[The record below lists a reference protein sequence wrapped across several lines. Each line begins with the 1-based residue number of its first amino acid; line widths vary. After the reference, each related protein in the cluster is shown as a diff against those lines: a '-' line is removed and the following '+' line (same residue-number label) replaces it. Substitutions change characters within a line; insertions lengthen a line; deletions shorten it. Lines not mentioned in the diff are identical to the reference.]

1 MSSRADFT
9 QFETEE
15 DVPFNSNTPKHT
27 QYVLD
32 SSPQNGLSIESR
44 LATDRELASPSA
56 PVILR
61 TIPTDSSM
69 PLLHS
74 ETRDSI
80 DFDAT
85 PNMKIPTLDQ
95 ESALNITDLKCTNTN
110 PPTTNTPVPETQEYV
125 SPDEAYRHVYLNNPS
140 SNKRFEY
147 CDNLVKTS
155 RFTIYNF
162 LPKLLFYEFSKLAN
176 AYFLIISVM
185 QTIKVISNTGG
196 FPASLPALSII
207 VMIDMFFACLE
218 DYKRHKMDHISNELP
233 CEKFDMEQEAFV
245 VAKWHLLH
253 VGDIVKVY
261 NRDPI
266 PADILILGVKEMD
279 PACPTGICYVE
290 TKSLD
295 GETNLKL
302 RQGVE
307 LTYTEISSTKDIAKL
322 RGLVVCE
329 QPNNVIHRFHGTY
342 QNESGNKKESLST
355 NAIALRGST
364 LRNTEY
370 MYGLVI
376 NTGPDTK
383 IMMASSS
390 TPMKWSNMEMRLN
403 RQILYICVL
412 MLVLCLTGAV
422 ISVFWNRDNLSLESG
437 ELAWYLYDGDA
448 LAVRHPVVQFFI
460 MLVYYFLLLN
470 SFIPVS
476 LYVSM
481 TSVKFLQS
489 YWMNN
494 DVEMYHEET
503 DTPCQVQTMSLNEE
517 LGQIDYIFSDKT
529 GTLTRNIMEFRKC
542 SIHGVAYGVGDTE
555 AGIAAKQRHQ
565 DENDTFSGS
574 PTFGKAQAPMESVS
588 SKQEHRVVKA
598 PFVNYQDDR
607 IFDAMRLKDFH
618 AQGISDFFEHLS
630 VCHTVMPERGSDGE
644 LRLSASSPDEQ
655 ALVAAAACFGFRFF
669 SRAPGRAMIERF
681 DSLPVE
687 EAEVEALG
695 GHQPVKAQYDILEVL
710 EFNST
715 RKRMSVI
722 LRNPDGVIQLLCKGA
737 DSVMYQRLVS
747 TKDPEILRMRDVTLE
762 HMEQFAMEGLR
773 TLVIASSIIDSDV
786 YAKWILRYRTAIN
799 DMRQIELRRDGEANE
814 IDSLMEEIEVG
825 LEVLGATA
833 VEDRLQ
839 DQVPE
844 TIAKLREASIKI
856 WMLTG
861 DKEETAINIAFACRL
876 LAPEMERVI
885 ISADTHPDHLS
896 IKITLKRYIDEI
908 LDMEAKTA
916 KSKERAPACGPTSC
930 KGSPAS
936 NDSDCTR
943 PLTRI
948 ENRPTRLCQ
957 HDAFALVIDGETLE
971 LALEDCPE
979 LLIQFVEK
987 TVAVIACRVSPA
999 QKAQLVRLVRHR
1011 NPKVRT
1017 LAIGD
1022 GANDVSMIQAAHVGV
1037 GISGQEGMQAA
1048 NSSDYSIAQFK
1059 YLRRLLLVHGRW
1071 NYIRMGKLIL
1081 YIFYKN
1087 VMLNLTQY
1095 WYMLLYTG
1103 YSGQKYFLEWGLQG
1117 YNLFFTALPIILVSI
1132 FEQDVPA
1139 YLAYEFPLLY
1149 RIGQENARFNTKIVW
1164 GWLSSCAWESAV
1176 ISFGTVYG
1184 TRHYT
1189 EAGVT
1194 PDMWVHG
1201 CIAFTIVIF
1210 VVNLKLALHQQMWWP
1225 VHIAVYIGSVSLWI
1239 FLAYFISSGSS
1250 VNGTYWKSVFGKT
1263 FSTGSFWALVPILT
1277 FVALARDIF
1286 WKGYTRAFQPSYRHL
1301 AQEVHAFDLSHL
1313 ADRLLV
1319 FPPPTEIPRDMETVA
1334 TLSSSVAEKNYQ
1346 RNTSVRS
1353 PMNTAPVLRPI
1364 GTTHPLTRG
1373 SAFSYDAE
1381 SVMVES
1387 FLATDRC
1394 CLSDSQAKKKV
1405 MFERHGSLG
1414 SLAFQEMSSS
1424 DNFSATKQSVDSP
1437 RHSGTLLRRSSVGK
1451 VFRGA
1456 QHSFRSARSL
1466 NRLSVNFPAQETE
1479 RSRARSGEARQ
1490 LLGTSLNRDANETEE
1505 EEVRQVGDDVG
1516 DLLPQTPL
1524 RLARRY
1530 TLSQLSRQ
1538 SSV

>member
-1 MSSRADFT
+1 MSSPRTDFL
-9 QFETEE
+9 QSETVE
-15 DVPFNSNTPKHT
+15 DVPFESTPRHT
-27 QYVLD
+27 QYALD
-32 SSPQNGLSIESR
+32 SSPQNEKSIEPRPANVKESS
-44 LATDRELASPSA
+44 LPLA
-56 PVILR
+56 PVIHRKL
-61 TIPTDSSM
+61 PTDSSM
-69 PLLHS
+69 PLLHL
-74 ETRDSI
+74 ETADSI

-85 PNMKIPTLDQ
+85 PNMTIPI
-95 ESALNITDLKCTNTN
+95 LNHECPLNVADLKGIHSASNN
-110 PPTTNTPVPETQEYV
+110 ALLLETKESV
-125 SPDEAYRHVYLNNPS
+125 LPNEAYRHVYLNQPS
-140 SNKRFEY
+140 ANSQFEY

-207 VMIDMFFACLE
+207 VLIDMFFACLE

-233 CEKFDMEQEAFV
+233 CEKFDLEQESFIMS
-245 VAKWHLLH
+245 KWHLLH

-266 PADILILGVKEMD
+266 PADILILGVKEVD

-329 QPNNVIHRFHGTY
+329 RPNNVIHRFHGTF
-342 QNESGNKKESLST
+342 QNETGNRKECLST

-364 LRNTEY
+364 LRNTEF

-383 IMMASSS
+383 IMMASTS

-422 ISVFWNRDNLSLESG
+422 ISVFWNRENLSSEPG

-448 LAVRHPVVQFFI
+448 LAIRHPVVQFFV

-542 SIHGVAYGVGDTE
+542 SINGVAYGVGDTE
-555 AGIAAKQRHQ
+555 AGIAAEQRLR
-565 DENDTFSGS
+565 DENDTYNGS
-574 PTFGKAQAPMESVS
+574 PAFGKTQGPIDSVS
-588 SKQEHRVVKA
+588 SKQDHRIVKV
-598 PFVNYQDDR
+598 PFVNYQDDK
-607 IFDAMRLKDFH
+607 IFDAMRLKDH
-618 AQGISDFFEHLS
+618 NAQRIFDFFEHLA
-630 VCHTVMPERGSDGE
+630 VCHTVMPERGADGE

-669 SRAPGRAMIERF
+669 SRAPGRALVERF
-681 DSLPVE
+681 DSCVE
-687 EAEVEALG
+687 ESGTESASG
-695 GHQPVKAQYDILEVL
+695 NQPVKAQYDILEVL

-722 LRNPDGVIQLLCKGA
+722 LRNPDGAIQLLCKGA

-747 TKDPEILRMRDVTLE
+747 TKDYEILRMRDVTLE

-773 TLVIASSIIDSDV
+773 TLVIASTIIDPDV
-786 YAKWILRYRTAIN
+786 YAKWIVRYRSAIN
-799 DMRQIELRRDGEANE
+799 DMKQIELRRDGESND
-814 IDSLMEEIEVG
+814 IDHLMEEIEVG

-885 ISADTHPDHLS
+885 ISADTHPDLLS
-896 IKITLKRYIDEI
+896 VKRTLKRYIDEI
-908 LDMEAKTA
+908 SESEAKA
-916 KSKERAPACGPTSC
+916 GKSKDHASACGIIPC
-930 KGSPAS
+930 RGSPVS
-936 NDSDCTR
+936 NDPECAR

-948 ENRPTRLCQ
+948 ENRPTNLRQ
-957 HDAFALVIDGETLE
+957 NDAFALVIDGETLE

-979 LLIQFVEK
+979 LLIEFVEK
-987 TVAVIACRVSPA
+987 TAAVIACRVSPA
-999 QKAQLVRLVRHR
+999 QKAQLVRLVRER

-1087 VMLNLTQY
+1087 VVLNLTQY

-1103 YSGQKYFLEWGLQG
+1103 YSGQKFFLEWGLQG
-1117 YNLFFTALPIILVSI
+1117 YNLFFTALPILLVSI

-1139 YLAYEFPLLY
+1139 YLAYEYPLLY

-1184 TRHYT
+1184 TRHYN
-1189 EAGVT
+1189 ESGAT
-1194 PDMWVHG
+1194 PNMWVHG
-1201 CIAFTIVIF
+1201 CTAFTIIVL

-1225 VHIAVYIGSVSLWI
+1225 VHIPVYIGSVLLWVI
-1239 FLAYFISSGSS
+1239 LAYFISSGSS
-1250 VNGTYWKSVFGKT
+1250 VSGAYWKSVFDKT
-1263 FSTGSFWALVPILT
+1263 FLSGSFWVLVPILT

-1301 AQEVHAFDLSHL
+1301 AQEVHAFNLSHL

-1319 FPPPTEIPRDMETVA
+1319 FPPPTEIPRDMETVT
-1334 TLSSSVAEKNYQ
+1334 TLSMSLAEKNHC
-1346 RNTSVRS
+1346 RKASMRS
-1353 PMNTAPVLRPI
+1353 PVNTAPILRPL
-1364 GTTHPLTRG
+1364 GTTHPIPRG

-1405 MFERHGSLG
+1405 IFERHGSLG

-1424 DNFSATKQSVDSP
+1424 DNLGAGKQSSDSP
-1437 RHSGTLLRRSSVGK
+1437 RSSGTLLRRSSVGK

-1466 NRLSVNFPAQETE
+1466 NRISVNSPGRDILTE
-1479 RSRARSGEARQ
+1479 RSRARSGEARH
-1490 LLGTSLNRDANETEE
+1490 LLGTSMNRNAEE
-1505 EEVRQVGDDVG
+1505 ADQEVEQVSDDFE
-1516 DLLPQTPL
+1516 DSLPRTPL

-1538 SSV
+1538 ASA